1 MQVDRLTLVVVVP
14 LLVIIGVTT
23 VFEVRSPKYVK
34 PWDSLKGKVFRDV
47 VYRTVNGVAVKMDIY
62 YPEEICADSLAV
74 AVYIHGGGWT
84 GGDKATGE
92 GMVDARTLLTHGFVV
107 VSINYRLAPTYR
119 FPAQIEDVKCAIR
132 YLHANAE
139 RYHLDPERIGVFG
152 SSAGG
157 HLAALLGVADET
169 AGFDKGE
176 YLDQSSRVRA
186 VVDMFGPT
194 NLTLRTSDPDHRR
207 LIQQVFGSVE
217 ILKLASPVAH
227 VSKDDPPFLILHG
240 DKDPVVPLNQSTQL
254 YERLKTAGVPVTL
267 VVVKNAGHGFTP
279 VGGQISPTRLEL
291 TQMILDFFEKHLRR

>member
-1 MQVDRLTLVVVVP
+1 MQVNRLTLVVVVP
-14 LLVIIGVTT
+14 LLVIIGVAT
-23 VFEVRSPKYVK
+23 VFVVWSPRYVK
-34 PWDSLKGKVFRDV
+34 PSNSLKGKILRDF

-62 YPEEICADSLAV
+62 YPEEIDAHPLPV
-74 AVYIHGGGWT
+74 TVYIHGGGWT
-84 GGDKATGE
+84 GGDKRAGE
-92 GMVDARTLLTHGFVV
+92 GIVDARVLLTHGFVV

-132 YLHANAE
+132 YLRAYAQ

-152 SSAGG
+152 GSAGG
-157 HLAALLGVADET
+157 HLAALLGVADEI

-176 YLDQSSRVRA
+176 YLGQSSRVRA

-194 NLTLRTSDPDHRR
+194 NLTLLTSDPDHRR

-217 ILKLASPVAH
+217 ILKQASPVTH

-254 YERLKTAGVPVTL
+254 YERLRTAGVPVTL

-279 VGGQISPTRLEL
+279 VGGQISPTRSDL
-291 TQMILDFFEKHLRR
+291 TQLILDFFEKHLR